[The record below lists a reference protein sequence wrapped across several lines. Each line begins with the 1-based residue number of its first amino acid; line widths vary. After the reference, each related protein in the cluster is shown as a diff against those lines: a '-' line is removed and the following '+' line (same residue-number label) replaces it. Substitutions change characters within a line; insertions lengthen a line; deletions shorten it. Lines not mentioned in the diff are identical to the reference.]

1 MPRASRL
8 SCSAMAIF
16 NKALVS
22 LRLALGFVGSGLLL
36 TLSACQGQAVAA
48 QNPGSL
54 RSAASQTPTALLS
67 PEPSVAGSTPLLLPS
82 LTATALPSRPTPTF
96 AKSPWVILPDSEVVF
111 SPSAMDF
118 DVQAYLNQTSGF
130 LKGHREYLKSTA
142 WTSAADILQRVA
154 LENSINPRLLLTL
167 LEMHCE
173 CVSGDLRQGV
183 QVDTLLGNSDFRR
196 QGLFRQLSWAASRL
210 SAAYYGWKAKQISEV
225 VLQDGSVISLAS
237 NWNAGSVAVLY
248 FVAFYDSQTA
258 RRALN
263 PEEGLLATHRRLF
276 GDFERRAAAIE
287 PLLPQGLRQPPFIL
301 PFEVGRMWAFTSG
314 PHVVWETEGALAALD
329 FAPATYD
336 HGCVPTDAW
345 VTAVADGV
353 VVRSEFGAVVL
364 DLDDPAGQP
373 ADGFEQSGW
382 AVLYLHIAEK
392 GRVQIGERLRAG
404 ERIGQPSC
412 EGGRATG
419 THVHIARKYNGEW
432 IPAAGEIPFELDG
445 WIAQA
450 GEKPYEGSLVKD
462 GQEVIARPYG
472 SYVTKIAR
480 PTFTPPSPSTP
491 LP

>member
-1 MPRASRL
+1 MKT
-8 SCSAMAIF
+8 F
-16 NKALVS
+16 NKALAS
-22 LRLALGFVGSGLLL
+22 LRLAIGFVSAGLLL
-36 TLSACQGQAVAA
+36 ALSACQGQAIAA
-48 QNPGSL
+48 QNRDSI
-54 RSAASQTPTALLS
+54 RQATTQTSSALS
-67 PEPSVAGSTPLLLPS
+67 SPAPSVAASLPLLLPS
-82 LTATALPSRPTPTF
+82 LTPTVLSSYPTPTST
-96 AKSPWVILPDSEVVF
+96 KSPWVILPDSEVVF

-118 DVQAYLNQTSGF
+118 DVQAYLDQTSGF

-142 WTSAADILQRVA
+142 WTSAADIIQRVA

-167 LEMHCE
+167 LEMHCG
-173 CVSGDLRQGV
+173 CVRGDLRQGV
-183 QVDTLLGNSDFRR
+183 PVDALLGNPDFRH
-196 QGLFRQLSWAASRL
+196 QGLFRQLSWAANRL
-210 SAAYYGWKAKQISEV
+210 SAAYYGWKTEQIAEI
-225 VLQDGSVISLAS
+225 VLQDGSVILLDS

-248 FVAFYDSQTA
+248 FFAFYDAQTA
-258 RRALN
+258 RRSLN
-263 PEEGLLATHRRLF
+263 LEEGLSATHRRLF
-276 GDFERRAAAIE
+276 GDFERRAAVVE
-287 PLLPQGLRQPPFIL
+287 PLLPPGLRQPLFIL
-301 PFEVGRMWAFTSG
+301 PFEAGRMWAFTSG

-345 VTAVADGV
+345 VTAVADGL

-364 DLDDPAGQP
+364 DLDDPAGHP
-373 ADGFEQSGW
+373 ADGSEQSGW

-392 GRVQIGERLRAG
+392 GRVPVGERLRAG

-432 IPAAGEIPFELDG
+432 IPAAGQIPFELDG

-462 GQEVIARPYG
+462 GQVVIARPYG

-480 PTFTPPSPSTP
+480 PTFTPPSPPTS

>member
-16 NKALVS
+16 NKTLIS
-22 LRLALGFVGSGLLL
+22 LRLATGFVGAGLLL
-36 TLSACQGQAVAA
+36 TLSACQGQAIGA
-48 QNPGSL
+48 QTYGTISP
-54 RSAASQTPTALLS
+54 AASQTPTDFVS
-67 PEPSVAGSTPLLLPS
+67 PAPSVAGNLPFLLPS
-82 LTATALPSRPTPTF
+82 LTVTALPSRPTPTF
-96 AKSPWVILPDSEVVF
+96 VKSPWVVLPDSEVVF
-111 SPSAMDF
+111 SPSAIDF
-118 DVQAYLNQTSGF
+118 DVQAYLDQTSGF
-130 LKGHREYLKSTA
+130 LKGHREYLKSTT
-142 WTSAADILQRVA
+142 WTSAADIIQRVA

-167 LEMHCE
+167 LEMHCG

-183 QVDTLLGNSDFRR
+183 QVDALLGNPDFRR

-210 SAAYYGWKAKQISEV
+210 SAAYYGWKTKQISEI
-225 VLQDGSVISLAS
+225 VLQDGSVMLLNS

-248 FVAFYDSQTA
+248 YFAFYDSLTA

-263 PEEGLLATHRRLF
+263 PVQGLQATHRRLF
-276 GDFERRAAAIE
+276 GDFEGRATAVE

-364 DLDDPAGQP
+364 DLDDSGGQP

-382 AVLYLHIAEK
+382 AVLYLHIGET
-392 GRVQIGERLRAG
+392 GRVQVGERLRAG
-404 ERIGQPSC
+404 DRIGQPSC

-432 IPAAGEIPFELDG
+432 IPAAGEIPFEFDG

-480 PTFTPPSPSTP
+480 PTFTPPSSPTP

>member
-16 NKALVS
+16 NKALIY
-22 LRLALGFVGSGLLL
+22 LRLTMGFLGSGLLM
-36 TLSACQGQAVAA
+36 TLSACQGQVIAA
-48 QNPGSL
+48 QDQSL
-54 RSAASQTPTALLS
+54 IQSSASHTPTMPASPQLS
-67 PEPSVAGSTPLLLPS
+67 VEKNIPLLRPT
-82 LTATALPSRPTPTF
+82 LTATALPSRPTPTQT
-96 AKSPWVILPDSEVVF
+96 KSPAFALPDSEVVF

-118 DVQAYLNQTSGF
+118 DVQAYLERTSGF
-130 LKGHREYLKSTA
+130 LKDHREYLKSTA
-142 WTSAADILQRVA
+142 WTSAADIIQRVA

-167 LEMHCE
+167 LEMHCG
-173 CVSGDLRQGV
+173 CVSGDLRQDV
-183 QVDTLLGNSDFRR
+183 QMDYLLGNPDFRR

-210 SAAYYGWKAKQISEV
+210 SAAYYGWKAKQISEI
-225 VLQDGSVISLAS
+225 VLQDGSVIALDS
-237 NWNAGSVAVLY
+237 NWNAGSVAIMY
-248 FVAFYDSQTA
+248 FFAFYDAQTA
-258 RRALN
+258 RRAMN
-263 PEEGLLATHRRLF
+263 HQEGFLATHRRLF
-276 GDFERRAAAIE
+276 GDFERRAAAVE
-287 PLLPQGLRQPPFIL
+287 PLLPQGLRQPPLIL

-364 DLDDPAGQP
+364 DLDDPGGMP

-392 GRVQIGERLRAG
+392 GRVAVGERLRVG

-445 WIAQA
+445 WITQA

-480 PTFTPPSPSTP
+480 PTATPP
-491 LP
+491 LPPTSLP

>member
-1 MPRASRL
+1 MKT
-8 SCSAMAIF
+8 F
-16 NKALVS
+16 NESLAS
-22 LRLALGFVGSGLLL
+22 LRLATGFVGAVLLL
-36 TLSACQGQAVAA
+36 ALSACQGQALAA
-48 QNPGSL
+48 QNRKSI
-54 RSAASQTPTALLS
+54 RQTASQTPTVLPS
-67 PEPSVAGSTPLLLPS
+67 PAPSVAGSSPLLLPS
-82 LTATALPSRPTPTF
+82 PTATALPSYPTPTL
-96 AKSPWVILPDSEVVF
+96 AKLPWVILPDSEVVF
-111 SPSAMDF
+111 SPSAIDF
-118 DVQAYLNQTSGF
+118 DVQAYLDQTSGF
-130 LKGHREYLKSTA
+130 LKGHREYLKSTG
-142 WTSAADILQRVA
+142 WTSAADIIQRVA
-154 LENSINPRLLLTL
+154 LENSINPRLLLAL
-167 LEMHCE
+167 LEMNCG
-173 CVSGDLRQGV
+173 CVSGDLRQDV
-183 QVDTLLGNSDFRR
+183 PVESLLGNSDFRH

-210 SAAYYGWKAKQISEV
+210 SAAYYGWKTEEIAEII
-225 VLQDGSVISLAS
+225 LQDGSVILLDS

-248 FVAFYDSQTA
+248 FFAFYDAQTA

-263 PEEGLLATHRRLF
+263 PEAGLSATHRCLF
-276 GDFERRAAAIE
+276 GDFEGRAAAVE
-287 PLLPQGLRQPPFIL
+287 PLLPPGLRQPPFIL

-336 HGCVPTDAW
+336 HGCVSTDAW

-364 DLDDPAGQP
+364 DLDDPAGWP
-373 ADGFEQSGW
+373 ADGYEQSGW

-392 GRVQIGERLRAG
+392 GRVPVGERLRAG

-432 IPAAGEIPFELDG
+432 IPAAGEIPFELDD

-462 GQEVIARPYG
+462 GQVVIARPYG

-480 PTFTPPSPSTP
+480 ATFTPPSPPTS